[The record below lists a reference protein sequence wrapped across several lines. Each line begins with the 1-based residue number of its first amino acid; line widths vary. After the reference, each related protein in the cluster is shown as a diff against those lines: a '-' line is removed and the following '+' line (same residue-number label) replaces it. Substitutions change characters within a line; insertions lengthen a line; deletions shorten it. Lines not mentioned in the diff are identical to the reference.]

1 MPENTPPADDTPLP
15 ATPRIRI
22 TGPGDLAQALPYLL
36 GHTGLADDVVLLA
49 TRGRRTVL
57 TLRLDLAALA
67 AGVLWSATVAEALTA
82 AQADH
87 VHVIAYPVG
96 PVTDATLATLH
107 TDLVI
112 AAAARPKP
120 LDIAHVVTVADGTWW
135 AHDLHAAAPA
145 GPGTPIVANPT
156 LTLGLTVGYG
166 APAPSRAHAVSVLDR
181 HPDPVLAHVEA
192 LIAGIGPRET
202 TTRTQA
208 AQTALARRIDRS
220 LDWSLPE
227 AADVLDAL
235 TDRHTRDLLVVQSHH
250 QHAWWTWST
259 LLPYAP
265 RRWRAPVATMVA
277 FAAHQRGNGLL
288 AGAAVDQALDADPSY
303 ALAQMF
309 AQVLKL
315 GLTPAQVRDDLLA
328 PAAAELADGRP

>member
-1 MPENTPPADDTPLP
+1 
-15 ATPRIRI
+15 
-22 TGPGDLAQALPYLL
+22 
-36 GHTGLADDVVLLA
+36 VVLLA

-57 TLRLDLAALA
+57 TLRLDLGALA
-67 AGVLWSATVAEALTA
+67 AGALWSATVAEALIA

-87 VHVIAYPVG
+87 VHVITYPVG

-112 AAAARPKP
+112 AAAARPRP
-120 LDIAHVVTVADGTWW
+120 LGIAHVVTVADGTWW
-135 AHDLHAAAPA
+135 VHDLHAPAPA
-145 GPGTPIVANPT
+145 GPGTPIVDNPA
-156 LTLGLTVGYG
+156 LTLGLAVGYG

-181 HPDPVLAHVEA
+181 RPDPVLTQVKS
-192 LIAGIGPRET
+192 LIARIGPRGT

-208 AQTALARRIDRS
+208 ARAALARRTDRP
-220 LDWSLPE
+220 LDWNLPE

-235 TDRHTRDLLVVQSHH
+235 TDRHTRDVLVVRSHD
-250 QHAWWTWST
+250 QHAWWTWSS

-265 RRWRAPVATMVA
+265 RGWRAPVATMVA
-277 FAAHQRGNGLL
+277 FAAHQRGDGLL
-288 AGAAVDQALDADPSY
+288 AGAAVHQALDADPSY
-303 ALAQMF
+303 ALARMF
-309 AQVLKL
+309 AQVLNL